1 MSPPDEHFLEDYDVF
16 NTTIHGH
23 DGNVPDDDNE
33 ESGSDERTGSIK
45 STPYFSTV
53 EEVTPDDAIRM
64 EKCIV
69 FTDTLMLLITSL
81 HGSVCKR
88 QDCGRPLVYRKT
100 YVGTCLVVSW
110 GCQSGHVGGRWAAQ
124 PSCNLIR
131 AGNLSLASAL
141 LLSGNSYTKVGLMFN
156 FCNLQY
162 FSSTLFNQYQQ
173 LYIIPAIN
181 EFWEQHKQQAWHEKT
196 GKDVILSGDGR
207 NDSPGHSAQYCTYS
221 LADMEDRTIL
231 QMNVVDVREA
241 AGKSNNMERIGFER
255 GMDILLASPMVV
267 KEVVTDG
274 HLEIAALMSMY
285 SLLIKIEHVV
295 HDTCNVVHSHS

>member
-1 MSPPDEHFLEDYDVF
+1 M
-16 NTTIHGH
+16 
-23 DGNVPDDDNE
+23 
-33 ESGSDERTGSIK
+33 
-45 STPYFSTV
+45 
-53 EEVTPDDAIRM
+53 
-64 EKCIV
+64 
-69 FTDTLMLLITSL
+69 
-81 HGSVCKR
+81 
-88 QDCGRPLVYRKT
+88 

-124 PSCNLIR
+124 QSCNLIR

-141 LLSGNSYTKVGLMFN
+141 LLSGNSYTNVGLMFN

-181 EFWEQHKQQAWHEKT
+181 EFWEQHKQQVWSEKA
-196 GKDVILSGDGR
+196 GKDAILSGDGR

-241 AGKSNNMERIGFER
+241 SGKSNNMERIGFER
-255 GMDILLASPMVV
+255 GMDVLLASPMIL

-274 HLEIAALMSMY
+274 HLEIAALMS
-285 SLLIKIEHVV
+285 KC
-295 HDTCNVVHSHS
+295 TNQN